1 MSDEPTWEPIPKP
14 TWEPIPKPAS
24 GAKPDPASEPETGRA
39 PESGKPPAIEDDPL
53 FGGEA
58 MTDKGTAPT
67 RRRQYR
73 SRSERRT
80 YRRAVRK
87 RRSRFRLGLVVGPA
101 LVVIAALVA
110 LLVLMGGP
118 EGDGSTVTT
127 LPAVAAAS
135 SGLLIVEQA
144 DAVPLVVLVHPGD
157 SAGQVLAMQG
167 ITLLKTAD
175 QGFRTL
181 SELHASGQDEA
192 LGAAVAE
199 ALGVSIEPVA
209 AVQWSDLRAAMVSAE
224 VDDAPPTTLTS
235 EDGEAEQVA
244 GAVLALIAG
253 SGSGSGAAAWEALLL
268 EGDASGFRETA
279 RDLASTMNVD
289 EWTAAELAGRLVE
302 GAGFRYLEPDVK
314 GAKALLTG
322 AEGGPA
328 ITLEVQ
334 NGSGV
339 VGIAEQAV
347 ELLEPLGY
355 EMLPAGNSEDFPDV
369 ERTRIVVSSDATA
382 QGEQVRVL
390 LGVGTIRQDQA
401 LESGQVIVV
410 LGKDYMPPAT
420 ATTSAAPAG

>member
-1 MSDEPTWEPIPKP
+1 MSDGPTWEPIPKP
-14 TWEPIPKPAS
+14 TP
-24 GAKPDPASEPETGRA
+24 GAKPEPASEPEAGGL
-39 PESGKPPAIEDDPL
+39 PESVGSRAIEDDPL

-58 MTDKGTAPT
+58 LTDGGTAPT

-80 YRRAVRK
+80 YRRSARK

-101 LVVIAALVA
+101 LVVIAALVVF
-110 LLVLMGGP
+110 LVLMGGP
-118 EGDGSTVTT
+118 EGDGSTLTT
-127 LPAVAAAS
+127 LPVVTAAS

-144 DAVPLVVLVHPGD
+144 DAVPVVVLVHPGD
-157 SAGQVLAMQG
+157 EAGQVLAVQG
-167 ITLLKTAD
+167 ITLLKTAG

-181 SELHASGQDEA
+181 SELHTAGQDEA
-192 LGAAVAE
+192 LSAAVAE
-199 ALGVSIEPVA
+199 ALGVSIKPVA
-209 AVQWSDLRAAMVSAE
+209 TVQWSDLRAAMVSANAG
-224 VDDAPPTTLTS
+224 DAPPTTLTS
-235 EDGEAEQVA
+235 EDGEAGQVA

-253 SGSGSGAAAWEALLL
+253 GGSGSGAAAWEALPL

-279 RDLASTMNVD
+279 KDLASTMNAD

-302 GAGFRYLEPDVK
+302 GAGFRYLEPDVS
-314 GAKALLTG
+314 GAKALLAGT
-322 AEGGPA
+322 EGRPA
-328 ITLEVQ
+328 VTLQVQ

-339 VGIAEQAV
+339 VGIAEQV
-347 ELLEPLGY
+347 GELLEPLGY

-382 QGEQVRVL
+382 QGEQVRAL

-401 LESGQVIVV
+401 LEPGQVIVV

-420 ATTSAAPAG
+420 TTTSAAPAG